1 MSEIGLLIV
10 EPARRDSILLS
21 DGRRLAW
28 SEWGEETARPVLF
41 CTGAAMSG
49 SLGFG
54 FAALRDCGL
63 RLLSIDR
70 PGLGTSDPH
79 ANKTLTTWAAD
90 MREVIAARSLRRP
103 LAVGFSQGAPFA
115 FALAA
120 EGLVTA
126 LAVVAGQDEL
136 AHPALRDKLEPEV
149 AAMVAAAAGDPSG
162 LIRGFEQIANVEAF
176 WQMVMAMS
184 AASDRA
190 VYKSPGFAAAYRRCL
205 EEGFA
210 QGSAGY
216 LRDLVIALQPWPFAL
231 EAIEQPVD
239 LWYGALD
246 TSPVHAPDGGRGLAE
261 RLSRATLTIDP
272 AQGAALLWTRTRDI
286 LARLCSHP

>member
-1 MSEIGLLIV
+1 MSEIGLLIA
-10 EPARRDSILLS
+10 EPARRDSIPLS

-28 SEWGEETARPVLF
+28 CEWGVETARPLLF

-54 FAALRDCGL
+54 FAALRDFDL

-70 PGLGTSDPH
+70 PGLGASDPH
-79 ANKTLTTWAAD
+79 PQKTLTTWAAD
-90 MREVIAARSLRRP
+90 MREVIAARSLQRP
-103 LAVGFSQGAPFA
+103 LALGFSQGAPFA
-115 FALAA
+115 LSLAA

-126 LAVVAGQDEL
+126 VAVVSGQDEL
-136 AHPALRDKLEPEV
+136 ARPALRDRLQPEV
-149 AAMVAAAAGDPSG
+149 AAMVAAAARDPAG
-162 LIRGFEQIANVEAF
+162 LVRGLEQIANAEAF
-176 WQMVMAMS
+176 SQMMMAMS
-184 AASDRA
+184 APSDRA
-190 VYKSPGFAAAYRRCL
+190 VYERPGFASAYRRSL

-216 LRDLVIALQPWPFAL
+216 LRDLVIALRPWPFDL
-231 EAIEQPVD
+231 ETIERPVD

-246 TSPVHAPDGGRGLAE
+246 SSPVHAPDSGRGLAE
-261 RLSRATLTIDP
+261 RLPQATLTVEP
-272 AQGAALLWTRTRDI
+272 AEGGALLWTRTSDI